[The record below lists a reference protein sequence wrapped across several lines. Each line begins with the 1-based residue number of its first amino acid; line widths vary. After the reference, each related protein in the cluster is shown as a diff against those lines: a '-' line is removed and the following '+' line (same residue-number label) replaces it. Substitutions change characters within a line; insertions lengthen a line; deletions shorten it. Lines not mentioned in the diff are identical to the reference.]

1 MYICARVVTFGCNM
15 WGGRGGIADPF
26 NKTSWQPLPSARNVV
41 KFSNPGCLR
50 RNRRLPAGVASFQR
64 NIQPDCRLMN
74 TYLQGL
80 HVNFFSQ
87 KMYKRV
93 KGNKLA
99 LSSGPKAMR
108 IAAFVLFIGFGA
120 MILIH
125 YTMVRHFDILQV
137 LPYCFI
143 NTVTYAIG
151 GYWWLFSFFFLPT
164 PLVSKDDPPLFAG
177 I

>member
-1 MYICARVVTFGCNM
+1 
-15 WGGRGGIADPF
+15 
-26 NKTSWQPLPSARNVV
+26 
-41 KFSNPGCLR
+41 
-50 RNRRLPAGVASFQR
+50 
-64 NIQPDCRLMN
+64 MN

-151 GYWWLFSFFFLPT
+151 GYW
-164 PLVSKDDPPLFAG
+164 
-177 I
+177 